1 MSQLIIDLE
10 ITTDTTEPI
19 ATLEEFL
26 AADQKPTAVFIDSDE
41 DIDELESNGAEYR
54 AIIFFG

>member
-10 ITTDTTEPI
+10 ITTDTTGPI

-41 DIDELESNGAEYR
+41 EY
-54 AIIFFG
+54 